1 MTRVKFYK
9 VVHICKVDV
18 CTRVSFLSVA
28 HTSGPLKRIQ
38 SRLRRVKHTQTHATM
53 LAAVDAPRTR
63 HATGTPSPTS
73 PKRVE
78 PGCTTA
84 PAADSGGCSDSGGSA
99 GSTGGGALDGDNG
112 DGGLLS
118 ELRALRLS
126 HTRALAE
133 HPTLHGTP
141 PRATG
146 AVGPLGLTENG
157 APCLAS
163 TGDANLNLF
172 AAPLILFNGD
182 RVDDGAAGG
191 VRTLHALLEAAYA
204 EDRGLTVSNILF
216 LGNLREGGKKNH
228 PAYMVALAWLFEK
241 HPRTFLAA
249 VAPVMASNAC
259 ERDILTL
266 YAVVTPNTSFPL
278 KRLWEGEQCDAA
290 KTSKRATL
298 QAEEKRLW
306 NKLVADE
313 FPGKKTSDLV
323 RSVVV
328 PRACAAPLPSAPS
341 PGASAGSSV
350 SSPMALERDPVPA
363 WGQSV
368 RFARMASV
376 YPLTPAAADPN
387 TTPIAD
393 PRTPTADLRTP
404 ATDPRTHTADPRTPA
419 TDPFT
424 PTHTPTPTSPSTDP
438 RTSRRA
444 SGASTPGDTSSCS
457 ELPPSSQHSTEVPPL
472 HGAMRST
479 KRNSTAGF
487 EPCRRRKNV
496 WNEAFRLRWHELR
509 RQLHQRNYGCVSG
522 VSCSAEMY
530 KAFTDFVVGWFAE
543 RLLRGEQRAGK
554 WAPTADGAVDKA
566 TKGVRE
572 FDLPLAWAQK
582 GGISQA
588 IAFKM
593 FGHTMRPIPGD
604 VVEGGGEHAKLVAL
618 QKRQV
623 MAAFKRHVSGI
634 RGTWVPEHLVG
645 NPATVGRSPDF
656 TKATSLW
663 LANSAHRVLKTPAQK
678 EDLKKFYS
686 DVEKGVKG
694 CTVTSGGQKP
704 YVLFEACCVRKPGRP
719 AGGGGEERGAG
730 DYDGMDE
737 DEDSLDERVSDDEGE
752 DTDGM
757 AEWRSER
764 KRAHLSFGNMIEKL
778 AAVLRES
785 GVVTIPVADTSPSM
799 SGVPMRV
806 SVALGTLLARANSD
820 LAYRN
825 KVLSFDSECSVTTL
839 DTTSCKDPDAV
850 ERCVMKQ
857 MRGTPWGG
865 SSNLESVMFQVARME
880 KERLAGAPGSSKKLV
895 VVVFSD
901 MEVCPP
907 LTLNPKP

>member
-1 MTRVKFYK
+1 
-9 VVHICKVDV
+9 
-18 CTRVSFLSVA
+18 
-28 HTSGPLKRIQ
+28 
-38 SRLRRVKHTQTHATM
+38 M

-63 HATGTPSPTS
+63 HAPGTPSPTS
-73 PKRVE
+73 LMRVE
-78 PGCTTA
+78 PGCTAA
-84 PAADSGGCSDSGGSA
+84 PAADSAGSA
-99 GSTGGGALDGDNG
+99 GSACSTGSSGSSGSAGSAGCAGGGALDEDNG
-112 DGGLLS
+112 DGGLPS

-133 HPTLHGTP
+133 HPTLHGTPPPP

-172 AAPLILFNGD
+172 AAPLILFDGE
-182 RVDDGAAGG
+182 RVDDGAAEG
-191 VRTLHALLEAAYA
+191 VCTLHALLEAAYA
-204 EDRGLTVSNILF
+204 EDRGLAVSNILF

-298 QAEEKRLW
+298 EAEEKRLW
-306 NKLVADE
+306 NKLIADE

-328 PRACAAPLPSAPS
+328 PRACAAPLPPAPS

-363 WGQSV
+363 PGHSV
-368 RFARMASV
+368 LFAQMVTVFRG
-376 YPLTPAAADPN
+376 TDFGGTDPS
-387 TTPIAD
+387 TTRTAD
-393 PRTPTADLRTP
+393 PRTS
-404 ATDPRTHTADPRTPA
+404 TADPRTPA
-419 TDPFT
+419 ADPRT
-424 PTHTPTPTSPSTDP
+424 PAADPRTPAADPCTPTPTPTSPSNDP

-444 SGASTPGDTSSCS
+444 SGASASGDTSSCS
-457 ELPPSSQHSTEVPPL
+457 ELPPSWQQSTEAPPL

-479 KRNSTAGF
+479 KRNSNAGF

-522 VSCSAEMY
+522 VSCSAETY
-530 KAFTDFVVGWFAE
+530 QAFTDFVVGWFAE
-543 RLLRGEQRAGK
+543 RLLQGEQRTGK

-618 QKRQV
+618 QKRHV

-634 RGTWVPEHLVG
+634 RSTWVPEHLVG

-730 DYDGMDE
+730 GMDEDGMDE
-737 DEDSLDERVSDDEGE
+737 DEDSLDERASDDDEDDEGE

-785 GVVTIPVADTSPSM
+785 GVVTVPVADTSPSM

-857 MRGTPWGG
+857 MRAAPWGA

-895 VVVFSD
+895 VVIFSD

-907 LTLNPKP
+907 LTPPPHLYPEP